1 VIWETL
7 KMKSYLRFGLL
18 LFGGALWLQGCALT
32 PDATPPAMVDQVGS
46 QSAYSFADPS
56 APTETADQTAWW
68 LDIAG
73 PGLEGG
79 VDRLLT
85 HNFDLLEVRERA
97 RQAELR
103 ARQAQGGRLPSA
115 GADFGAAYGRGPVP
129 PTGFEWDDSYSV
141 GVTASFN
148 TDIFGQLRA
157 RARSAALSAE
167 AARLNAQA
175 TEHQLI
181 SLLTQSWVNA
191 ATLERR
197 LSLAIEIADSFRIT
211 YELTDER
218 YDTGSRNT
226 SASDVQ
232 IARQNLEAALADIPD
247 LETQLAA
254 QLIQIDLLLGQTPG
268 RAAESFEA
276 ALNLE
281 RQLVSPQGL
290 PAELLT
296 ARPDVAA
303 AGLSY
308 QAALEDIGAARA
320 DLFPG
325 LTLTTALSFQ
335 GEEPGDVLDFDELI
349 ANLAASLTQPIF
361 QGGRLRDEVEVQ
373 RSEAVALSSAYA
385 RAALTALSEVETALV
400 QQAGLIAELEQLD
413 AALRSA
419 EISNQIALDRYRQGL
434 IPLLSV
440 LETQRSLNAARLNII
455 LTEQALI
462 QARINLHQSLGG
474 QWFDAV
480 QTPAEAEG

>member
-1 VIWETL
+1 MRRDRRTGFAIA
-7 KMKSYLRFGLL
+7 
-18 LFGGALWLQGCALT
+18 GGALLLQGCALT
-32 PDATPPAMVDQVGS
+32 PDAITPTIVEQVSS
-46 QSAYSFADPS
+46 QDTYQFARAS
-56 APTETADQTAWW
+56 TANENASQTTWW
-68 LDIAG
+68 IDIAG
-73 PGLEGG
+73 SGLADG
-79 VDRLLT
+79 VERLRS

-103 ARQAQGGRLPSA
+103 ARQAQGNRLPSA
-115 GADFGAAYGRGPVP
+115 GGDLGASYGRGPVLP
-129 PTGFEWDDSYSV
+129 SGFEWDDSYSL
-141 GVTASFN
+141 GLTASFN

-157 RARSAALSAE
+157 RARSAELSAQT
-167 AARLNAQA
+167 ARLNALA

-181 SLLTQSWVNA
+181 TLLTQSWVNA
-191 ATLERR
+191 ATLQRR
-197 LSLAIEIADSFRIT
+197 LDLAVEIADSFQVT

-247 LETQLAA
+247 LETQLTA
-254 QLIQIDLLLGQTPG
+254 QLIQIDLLLALAPG
-268 RAAESFEA
+268 GTAERFEA
-276 ALNLE
+276 NLDLE
-281 RQLVSPQGL
+281 RTVKSPQGL
-290 PAELLT
+290 PADLLT

-308 QAALEDIGAARA
+308 TAALEDIGAARA

-335 GEEPGDVLDFDELI
+335 GEEPGDVLDFDDVI
-349 ANLAASLTQPIF
+349 ASLAASLTQPIF
-361 QGGRLRDEVEVQ
+361 QGGRLRTEVDIQ
-373 RSEAVALSSAYA
+373 RSEAMALSSAYA

-419 EISNQIALDRYRQGL
+419 QISNQIAQDRYRQGL

-474 QWFDAV
+474 QWFDAA
-480 QTPAEAEG
+480 QSPADAGR